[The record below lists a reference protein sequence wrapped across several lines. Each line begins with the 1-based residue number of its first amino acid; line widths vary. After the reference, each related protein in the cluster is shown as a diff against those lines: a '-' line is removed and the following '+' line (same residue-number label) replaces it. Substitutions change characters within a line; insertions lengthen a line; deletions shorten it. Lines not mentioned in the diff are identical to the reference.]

1 MLSSS
6 RLGTHSD
13 PRRRPPGDDL
23 VESIQSALTGAITS
37 ALAPMLQNLSRETQ
51 GGGNG
56 TVESDGEDFESNTR
70 KR

>member
-1 MLSSS
+1 MSGSS
-6 RLGTHSD
+6 RRGRHSD

-23 VESIQSALTGAITS
+23 VESIQSAVTGAITS

-51 GGGNG
+51 GDGNR
-56 TVESDGEDFESNTR
+56 TVESDDEDFESNTR